1 MATFLDVGLYKHFYV
16 IFPVLLV
23 FVTTFALLQK
33 SKLFGDNKG
42 IHSLIAICI
51 ALLMLFSPGVIA
63 VISIMAPWFVLLF
76 IFVLLVILGFMFLG
90 VQDKSILD
98 VVNSWGTMHW
108 FLLFFAIIIF
118 IGAIAS
124 VYGSS
129 MLPYSGGAT
138 GTAVTAGT
146 NTTTSTGDFNSNVGR
161 TIFHPKVVGLVFV
174 LSVATFTIKLIAQG
188 PKV

>member
-1 MATFLDVGLYKHFYV
+1 MATFLDVGLYQHFYV

-33 SKLFGDNKG
+33 SKMFGDNKG
-42 IHSLIAICI
+42 LHSLIAICI

-76 IFVLLVILGFMFLG
+76 IFVLLIILGFKFLG
-90 VQDKSILD
+90 VEDKSILD
-98 VVNSWGTMHW
+98 VVNSWGTIHW

-129 MLPYSGGAT
+129 MLPYSAGGN
-138 GTAVTAGT
+138 AVTVDG
-146 NTTTSTGDFNSNVGR
+146 NTTTSTGDFNANVGR
-161 TIFHPKVVGLVFV
+161 TIFHPKVIGLVFI